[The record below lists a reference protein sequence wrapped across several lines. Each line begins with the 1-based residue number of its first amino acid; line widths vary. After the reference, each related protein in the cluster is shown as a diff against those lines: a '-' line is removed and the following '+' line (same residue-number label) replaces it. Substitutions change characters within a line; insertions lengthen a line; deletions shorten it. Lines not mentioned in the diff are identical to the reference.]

1 MRIVAVSLQIFDM
14 TGSTVAVGILGLV
27 ELVPLI
33 VFSIVGGTVAD
44 RAEKRRV
51 IGWTQIGL
59 IVSSGA
65 LWVLALSDAPSLLG
79 IYALCGLASAFQA
92 FDRPARTS
100 LMPHLVRE
108 ELIPAALALRQ
119 VVYQVTMIVGPLIGG
134 ALLAATG
141 GDFATVY
148 LVDTVSFVS
157 ALISVYWLPRVAPA
171 DDITETPWQS
181 VKEGL
186 RYSFR
191 TPIIFSVLVIDLIA
205 MIFGMPRAAFPE
217 LARVTFG
224 GDASVLGLLFAAPS
238 AGALLAALSTGW
250 VGRVQERGKAVVF
263 SVLVWGAAIA
273 LAGLSVFS
281 LWLTLFFLAVAGAAD
296 VISAV
301 FRGTIVQTETPDQL
315 RGRVNA
321 VNLMV
326 VTGGPRLGDFE
337 TGSVAGLFGA
347 PASVVIGGV
356 ACLVGTGVLATSN
369 RALLDYKARAGDQA
383 GEDTAP

>member
-27 ELVPLI
+27 ELIPLI

-59 IVSSGA
+59 MVSSGA
-65 LWVLALSDAPSLLG
+65 LWVLALSEAPSLLA

-100 LMPHLVRE
+100 LMPRLVRE

-134 ALLAATG
+134 ALLAATD

-148 LVDTVSFVS
+148 LIDTVSFVA
-157 ALISVYWLPRVAPA
+157 ALVSVYWLPRVAPA
-171 DDITETPWQS
+171 DDIEETPWQS
-181 VKEGL
+181 IKEGL

-191 TPIIFSVLVIDLIA
+191 TPLISSVLVIDLIA

-224 GDASVLGLLFAAPS
+224 GDATVLGLLFAAPS

-250 VGRVQERGKAVVF
+250 VGRIRARGRAVIW
-263 SVLVWGAAIA
+263 SVAVWGFAIA

-281 LWLTLFFLAVAGAAD
+281 LWLTLLFLAIAGAAD

-301 FRGTIVQTETPDQL
+301 FRGTIVQTETPDHL

-326 VTGGPRLGDFE
+326 VTGGPRVGDLE
-337 TGSVAGLFGA
+337 TGLVAGAFGA
-347 PASVVIGGV
+347 PASIVIGGA
-356 ACLVGTGVLATSN
+356 ACLAGVGILARTN
-369 RALLDYKARAGDQA
+369 PALREYLAGEDQA
-383 GEDTAP
+383 GAAAPAS